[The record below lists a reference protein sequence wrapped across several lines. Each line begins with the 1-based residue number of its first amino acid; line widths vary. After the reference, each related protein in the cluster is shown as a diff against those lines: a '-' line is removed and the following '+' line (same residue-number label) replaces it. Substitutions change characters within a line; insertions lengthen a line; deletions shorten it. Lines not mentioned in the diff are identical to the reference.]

1 MTGHTRMIAA
11 TMFMLLLV
19 PSMLA
24 GQSSSGAA
32 PEQSQRRTSV
42 VSVEQSSSKV
52 GEPLETRVSV
62 QFINSKTA
70 DVLQVLAKASGLTV
84 ELPEASLLPVTI
96 TLTNVRLRVAFDAI
110 CDTASCTW
118 RLEGTTVKVGS
129 TATATSGGL
138 PPAVSLALDQVA
150 PSEVFRAL
158 GAALGVAV
166 LIEGPVDRPP
176 ASVKFT
182 NMDTKV
188 ALNLLCKNAG
198 CTWEFDEGA
207 RELRVRFHAR

>member
-1 MTGHTRMIAA
+1 MTRHTRMIAA
-11 TMFMLLLV
+11 PIFMLLLV
-19 PSMLA
+19 PRMVA
-24 GQSSSGAA
+24 GQSSSGATLEPA
-32 PEQSQRRTSV
+32 PQTSV
-42 VSVEQSSSKV
+42 VSVEQSARTV
-52 GEPLETRVSV
+52 GQPLETRVSV

-84 ELPEASLLPVTI
+84 ELPQAALLPVTI

-118 RLEGTTVKVGS
+118 RLEGTTVKVGA

-138 PPAVSLALDQVA
+138 PPTVSLVLDQVP

-166 LIEGPVDRPP
+166 RIEGSVERPP
-176 ASVKFT
+176 SSVKFT

-198 CTWEFDEGA
+198 CTWEFAEGA
-207 RELRVRFHAR
+207 RELRVRFNAR